1 MWKELRNLYEGKQNE
16 AIRSY
21 EICRVEHELWNTKL
35 TAGGDVNLHIC
46 KMLSL
51 KVEMVDLNHKVKD
64 HTMVKM
70 LLESLP
76 DQIEFERLKS
86 SMYYGAYPSINT
98 AARARELAL
107 AASAR
112 KKIVPR
118 HTL

>member
-1 MWKELRNLYEGKQNE
+1 MNLYMCK
-16 AIRSY
+16 IFSLKT
-21 EICRVEHELWNTKL
+21 EL
-35 TAGGDVNLHIC
+35 VNLNDT
-46 KMLSL
+46 
-51 KVEMVDLNHKVKD
+51 VED
-64 HTMVKM
+64 HTIVDV
-70 LLESLP
+70 LLERLP